1 MTPRAAHDKS
11 ALVIVSESLR
21 AVLDAQ
27 RACLDSQSAFATVT
41 LVSARG
47 SAPQEVGAKLVC
59 TPAELLAGTVGGGRL
74 EAHALVR
81 ARALLDARGP
91 ACVLETINLQRDIGM
106 TCGGEV
112 TLLYELVGCDPFDVV
127 VFGAGHVAQ
136 SVVRLLATLDAR
148 VRVIDPRPEWIERV
162 IAAPN
167 VRAERAEDPSA
178 SVPSLPER
186 AYVIVMTQG
195 HATDLPVLKAVFA
208 WGRYAYVGV
217 MGSAVKAGKI
227 RRELEASG
235 VDPALV
241 RALRCPIGLPFG
253 ANTPAEIAVS
263 VVAEV
268 LSVRDT
274 QNQVGP

>member
-1 MTPRAAHDKS
+1 M
-11 ALVIVSESLR
+11 SESLR

-27 RACLDSQSAFATVT
+27 RACLDGQRAFATVT

-59 TPAELLAGTVGGGRL
+59 ALDALCAGTIGGGRL
-74 EAHALVR
+74 EAHALRR
-81 ARALLDARGP
+81 ARALLEQRG
-91 ACVLETINLQRDIGM
+91 ASCVLETINLQRDIGM

-112 TLLYELVGCDPFDVV
+112 TLLYELVGTDPFDVV
-127 VFGAGHVAQ
+127 VYGAGHVAQ

-148 VRVIDPRPEWIERV
+148 VRVIDPRAEWIERV

-167 VRAERAEDPSA
+167 VRAERVDDPSA
-178 SVPSLPER
+178 TVATLPDE

-195 HATDLPVLKAVFA
+195 HATDLPVLEAVFA
-208 WGRYAYVGV
+208 WGRQAYVGV

-227 RRELEASG
+227 RRELEERG
-235 VDPALV
+235 VDQARV
-241 RALRCPIGLPFG
+241 AELRCPIGLPFG

-268 LSVRDT
+268 LSARDARRARRSS
-274 QNQVGP
+274 GG